1 MNIPTNLRTL
11 VLSAALLPQLSACS
25 SDSEAGGNGGAAAG
39 DAGGAG
45 GAGGDGAAACP
56 AGAPVDGWE
65 VGVAVEDISPTEAE
79 LAAGDIFMGAYGIG
93 STRGAATAV
102 HDRVYSRAMVLR
114 SGCVS
119 VAMVILDTPG
129 NSNRVLAAIAEG
141 VAEKTPITREGLY
154 VGATHSHSSPDLQG
168 LWGGVSDAYKARLIS
183 LTVQS
188 VTRAYEAAAPADLT
202 VSRGTGPNRNRRD
215 WGITDDELTVLDAKA
230 KDGSRIG
237 TLVNFAAHPVVL
249 GMSNR
254 EISRDFC
261 GYTVDSLEESL
272 GAKDRVLFFNG
283 AQGDASPDGGEG
295 DGFARA
301 ESYGTLLAD
310 AARTAMDAPAP
321 VAPGVVVHYLPWKQ
335 EVTNTNFRLMN
346 ELGFLDYDAEVVE
359 NTMAVNTQAAYV
371 ELGDALEMVVF
382 PGEALT
388 RTGLAVKEKLTA
400 PHRLWLGLTLD
411 SLGYF
416 VLSDEWM
423 TGRNGDYEES
433 VSTAESAADN
443 AVKLLTDEITKP

>member
-1 MNIPTNLRTL
+1 MKLTRPLRPL
-11 VLSAALLPQLSACS
+11 VFSAALLPQLVACS
-25 SDSEAGGNGGAAAG
+25 SDSEGTKADATSPDGGTGGT
-39 DAGGAG
+39 GGS
-45 GAGGDGAAACP
+45 GGDSGATCAS
-56 AGAPVDGWE
+56 GSPVEGWE
-65 VGVAVEDISPTEAE
+65 VGVAVEDLSPTEEE
-79 LAAGDIFMGAYGIG
+79 LATGEIYMGAYGIG
-93 STRGAATAV
+93 SSRGAATAV
-102 HDRVYSRAMVLR
+102 HDRIYSRAMVLR
-114 SGCVS
+114 SGCES
-119 VAMVILDTPG
+119 IAMVILDTPG

-141 VAEKTPITREGLY
+141 VAEKTTITREGLY

-183 LTVQS
+183 LVVQS
-188 VTRAYEAAAPADLT
+188 VTRAYEAAVPADVT

-215 WGITDDELTVLDAKA
+215 WNMTDDELTVLDAKA

-301 ESYGTLLAD
+301 ESYGNLLAD
-310 AARTAMDAPAP
+310 AARAAMDAPAP
-321 VAPGVVVHYLPWKQ
+321 VSPGLVIHYLPWKQ

-346 ELGFLDYDAEVVE
+346 ELGFLDYDAESVD

-371 ELGDALEMVVF
+371 QVGDALDMVVF

-388 RTGLAVKEKLTA
+388 RTGLAVKERMTS
-400 PHRLWLGLTLD
+400 PHRL
-411 SLGYF
+411 
-416 VLSDEWM
+416 
-423 TGRNGDYEES
+423 
-433 VSTAESAADN
+433 
-443 AVKLLTDEITKP
+443 